1 MRSLTF
7 LIIFSFSYLPI
18 YAQEEFIN
26 YEKDTE
32 WMKKLSSMNG
42 ADRNDANIEFT
53 SDRFFQTYQTSIIKI
68 DYNPILDKHINK
80 YLSYKWLPKVIGLLE
95 YYRPLFENKLKEY
108 GLPFEL
114 ILLPIVESN
123 LNPQAKSPV
132 GAMGLWQ
139 FMPGTGKQYG
149 LTKNDKVNLFF
160 DPYAS
165 TDSACQFLSYLYK
178 ELKDWN
184 LVLAAYNSGLGRVQS
199 ALKKART
206 NNFWVV
212 RQYLPQE
219 TQAYVPT
226 FHAIKYIYKNYNF
239 LYKSLPSLKY
249 SFSSVKEVT
258 VHKDTTFK
266 ELSQELRI
274 NLQTLYFLNPHLTSE
289 FIPKNS
295 FVYCL

>member
-7 LIIFSFSYLPI
+7 LIIFSLSYLPI

-42 ADRNDANIEFT
+42 ADRNDVNIEFT
-53 SDRFFQTYQTSIIKI
+53 SDRFFQTYQTSVIKI
-68 DYNPILDKHINK
+68 DYNPILDKHINR

-139 FMPGTGKQYG
+139 FMPATAK
-149 LTKNDKVNLFF
+149 
-160 DPYAS
+160 
-165 TDSACQFLSYLYK
+165 
-178 ELKDWN
+178 
-184 LVLAAYNSGLGRVQS
+184 AYNLRVDDAIDERYHPEKATDAAIQY
-199 ALKKART
+199 LKKAYEK
-206 NNFWVV
+206 F
-212 RQYLPQE
+212 
-219 TQAYVPT
+219 
-226 FHAIKYIYKNYNF
+226 
-239 LYKSLPSLKY
+239 
-249 SFSSVKEVT
+249 
-258 VHKDTTFK
+258 
-266 ELSQELRI
+266 
-274 NLQTLYFLNPHLTSE
+274 
-289 FIPKNS
+289 
-295 FVYCL
+295 